1 MQEPWSQIAEA
12 FRSMK
17 TALLFSASGR
27 RTTPKVLLVTSA
39 LAGEGKTFGSL
50 NLATALAE
58 AGARVLL
65 VDADLRHARC
75 HEVLG
80 VVNDR
85 GLSNLLAGEMKANEV
100 IQTVKLPRF
109 SFVAAGPKPST
120 PPDLAGSEELRSAL
134 EDWRAKYNFVILDTP
149 PALLV
154 SDAVVLAQQVDG
166 VVLVV
171 KGDETPREL
180 VRRVR
185 DRLVRSGA
193 QVLGVVV
200 NNVGRAWGDGYY
212 YDDYNSAGSPHEE
225 QRA

>member
-1 MQEPWSQIAEA
+1 
-12 FRSMK
+12 
-17 TALLFSASGR
+17 
-27 RTTPKVLLVTSA
+27 
-39 LAGEGKTFGSL
+39 
-50 NLATALAE
+50 
-58 AGARVLL
+58 
-65 VDADLRHARC
+65 
-75 HEVLG
+75 
-80 VVNDR
+80 
-85 GLSNLLAGEMKANEV
+85 
-100 IQTVKLPRF
+100 
-109 SFVAAGPKPST
+109 
-120 PPDLAGSEELRSAL
+120 
-134 EDWRAKYNFVILDTP
+134 VILDTP

-154 SDAVVLAQQVDG
+154 SDAVVLAQHVDG

-212 YDDYNSAGSPHEE
+212 YYDHNSGGSPHEE